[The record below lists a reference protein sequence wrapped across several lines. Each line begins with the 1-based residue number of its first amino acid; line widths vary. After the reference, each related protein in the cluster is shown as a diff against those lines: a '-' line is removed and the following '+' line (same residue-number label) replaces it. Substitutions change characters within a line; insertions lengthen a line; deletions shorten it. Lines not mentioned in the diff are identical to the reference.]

1 MRNRLSV
8 LALLLVLSL
17 PAVCA
22 AEIEVYFSPN
32 GGCEDAIIKEVNSAK
47 SSINVAMYY
56 LTERRISKGLIAGKQ
71 RGVKVSVVL
80 DKSQQTQKYS
90 KAVYLSNNGIRPF
103 INSKYSIM
111 HNKYAIVD
119 GKTVITGSY
128 NWTASVEAKNAE
140 NLLIIRDDGV
150 AGPYR
155 KNFDKLLA
163 ESHEFTGRKDEAKI
177 VPAVPKAPAPKKV
190 QDVTVYI
197 TRTGKKYHR
206 AGCRYLSKSMIPISL
221 KDAKARG
228 YGPCSVCGP
237 PQ

>member
-1 MRNRLSV
+1 MKRLSLFGLAFVV
-8 LALLLVLSL
+8 LLS
-17 PAVCA
+17 VVSA

-32 GGCEDAIIKEVNSAK
+32 GGCEDAIIEEVNSAK

-56 LTERRISKGLIAGKQ
+56 LTERRIANALISAKQKGI
-71 RGVKVSVVL
+71 KVSVVL
-80 DKSQQTQKYS
+80 DKSQPTQTYS
-90 KAVYLSNNGIRPF
+90 KAVYLTNNGIRPF

-119 GKTVITGSY
+119 GKAVITGSY
-128 NWTASVEAKNAE
+128 NWTASAEAKNAE
-140 NLLIIRDDGV
+140 NLLIIRDEKV
-150 AGPYR
+150 AGLYR

-177 VPAVPKAPAPKKV
+177 VPVVPKAPAPKKV
-190 QDVTVYI
+190 QDVTGYI
-197 TRTGKKYHR
+197 TRTGKKYQSG
-206 AGCRYLSKSMIPISL
+206 GCRYWSKSMIPISL

-237 PQ
+237 PR